1 VTEPNW
7 LSADEMRLFRAFL
20 SSTSGITSRLDAH
33 LKNSSGIA
41 LDDYEVLVMLSE
53 APDQRVR
60 MSELSDML
68 LHSRSRLSQ
77 RVDRLVGRDYVERER
92 CDDDARGTWA
102 VLTSQGIAALRAAAP
117 HHVAHVRAHM
127 FDHID
132 PSDITMLMTA
142 FERLAAG
149 VRD

>member
-1 VTEPNW
+1 
-7 LSADEMRLFRAFL
+7 MRLFRAFL

-33 LKNSSGIA
+33 LKGSSGIA

-77 RVDRLVGRDYVERER
+77 RVDRLVGRGYVEREK

-102 VLTSQGIAALRAAAP
+102 VLTSEGIAALRAAAP

-132 PSDITMLMTA
+132 PSDITLLMTA
-142 FERLAAG
+142 FEKLAAG

>member
-1 VTEPNW
+1 MTDPDW
-7 LSADEMRLFRAFL
+7 LSDDEMRLFRAFL
-20 SSTSGITSRLDAH
+20 SSTSGITSRLDAQ
-33 LKNSSGIA
+33 LKASSGIA

-60 MSELSDML
+60 MSDLSDML

-77 RVDRLVGRDYVERER
+77 RIDRLVGRGYVEREK

-102 VLTSQGIAALRAAAP
+102 VLTSEGIAALRAAAP
-117 HHVAHVRAHM
+117 HHVAHVRSHM

-132 PSDITMLMTA
+132 PCDIAMLMTA
-142 FERLAAG
+142 FEKLAAG

>member
-1 VTEPNW
+1 VTDRDW
-7 LSADEMRLFRAFL
+7 LSDDEMRLFRAFL
-20 SSTSGITSRLDAH
+20 SSTSGITSRLDAQ
-33 LKNSSGIA
+33 LKASSGIA

-53 APDQRVR
+53 APDQRGR
-60 MSELSDML
+60 MSDLSDML

-77 RVDRLVGRDYVERER
+77 RIDRLVGRHYVEREK

-102 VLTSQGIAALRAAAP
+102 VLTSEGIAALRAAAP
-117 HHVAHVRAHM
+117 HHVTHVRSHM

-132 PSDITMLMTA
+132 PNDITMLMNA
-142 FERLAAG
+142 FEKLAAG